1 MPPHSEPEDGAA
13 STLLHA
19 HAPAAATIT
28 VREREGGTQAARR
41 GAAAR
46 GEEAVDRVDRYVIL
60 RELGRGGM
68 GVVYAA
74 YDTVLDRKV
83 ALKLLR
89 DRVGGAEGHGRMLR
103 EARALA
109 RLSHPNVVGIYEVGE
124 VGERVFLAMEL
135 VDGISLRAWLRA
147 QPRGQAEILAAF
159 LQAAEGPDLDG
170 EFGPFLAGAR
180 GGPVEHAK
188 WADIQEGGGAVAS
201 LTSRRAAHSGLVRA
215 ATRRRPRPALR
226 RHPRGCRTRT

>member
-1 MPPHSEPEDGAA
+1 MPQYSEPEDRAA
-13 STLLHA
+13 STLLHP
-19 HAPAAATIT
+19 HAPAAAMIT
-28 VREREGGTQAARR
+28 VPTREGETQAARR
-41 GAAAR
+41 GAAVR
-46 GEEAVDRVDRYVIL
+46 GEEALDRVDRYVIL

-89 DRVGGAEGHGRMLR
+89 DRVGGAEGHERMLR

-124 VGERVFLAMEL
+124 VGQRVFLAMEL

-159 LQAAEGPDLDG
+159 LQAAEG
-170 EFGPFLAGAR
+170 LA
-180 GGPVEHAK
+180 
-188 WADIQEGGGAVAS
+188 
-201 LTSRRAAHSGLVRA
+201 AAHAAGLVHRDFKPESGRFSFP
-215 ATRRRPRPALR
+215 TPSSRETPRISSLEWVGGKI
-226 RHPRGCRTRT
+226 GCPGLTLHAPD